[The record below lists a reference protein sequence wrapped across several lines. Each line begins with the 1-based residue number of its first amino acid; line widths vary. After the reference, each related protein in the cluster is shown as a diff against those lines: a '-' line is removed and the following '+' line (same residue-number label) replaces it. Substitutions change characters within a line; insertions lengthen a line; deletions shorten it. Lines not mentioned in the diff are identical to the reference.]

1 MHFLRGKIA
10 GMYNERYTCTRVYRL
25 FLVTLKVNQ
34 FPREN
39 MIDAS
44 IITSCIVRKYV
55 TEIFIIIRIINIK
68 SVES

>member
-1 MHFLRGKIA
+1 MKGILAQESIDFLI
-10 GMYNERYTCTRVYRL
+10 
-25 FLVTLKVNQ
+25 TLKVNQ
-34 FPREN
+34 FSREN

-68 SVES
+68 SVAL